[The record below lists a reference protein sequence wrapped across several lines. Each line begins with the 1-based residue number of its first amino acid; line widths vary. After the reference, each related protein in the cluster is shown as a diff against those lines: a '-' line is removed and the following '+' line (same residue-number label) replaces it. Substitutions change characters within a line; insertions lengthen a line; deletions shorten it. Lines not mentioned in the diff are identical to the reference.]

1 MATGL
6 LEWRRKRE
14 ALMEPGVEKRTILK
28 PHPPVV
34 GHVSHHNIELNW
46 DFEGQRK
53 GPQEQWIKFSVEEE
67 DPKLRTYG
75 IIYTGYARQHVV
87 EGLEPRTTYRFR
99 LKVTDPAGDSA
110 YSSPICVTTTREP
123 MSGAHLHRAVSMNDV
138 NAVLHILQEKN
149 VVVDTLNKL
158 GFTALMVAS
167 QKGFTRLVE
176 ILVANGAEVN
186 KKNSSGKDSLM
197 IACFSGHLDIVQ
209 YLRSQGASWESKD
222 LGGCTAMHWAADG
235 GHFDVVQWMIE
246 DGCKVDVKDTGLE
259 WTPLMRVCAISGKSD
274 VATLLIE
281 AGADVNLKDKDG
293 KTPLM
298 VAVLNNH
305 EEVVQTLLEKG
316 ADISVKTEFGKGV
329 MEMARSLNRMSL
341 IALIEAS
348 KLRILTEPPES
359 SDAKLP
365 DEKQ

>member
-1 MATGL
+1 
-6 LEWRRKRE
+6 
-14 ALMEPGVEKRTILK
+14 MEPGVERRAISK

-34 GHVSHHNIELNW
+34 GHVSHHNIQLNW
-46 DFEGQRK
+46 DFEGQRN
-53 GPQEQWIKFSVEEE
+53 GPQEKWIKFSVEEE

-123 MSGAHLHRAVSMNDV
+123 MSGAQLHRAVSMNDV
-138 NAVLHILQEKN
+138 NAVLNILQGKQ

-158 GFTALMVAS
+158 GYSALMVAS
-167 QKGFTRLVE
+167 QKGFGRLVE
-176 ILVANGAEVN
+176 ILVENGAEVN

-209 YLRSQGASWESKD
+209 YLRSQGASWETRD

-246 DGCKVDVKDTGLE
+246 DGCKVDVKDIGLE
-259 WTPLMRVCAISGKSD
+259 WTPLMRVCAVSGKSD
-274 VATLLIE
+274 VAALLIE
-281 AGADVNLKDKDG
+281 AGANVNLKDKDG

-298 VAVLNNH
+298 VAALNNH
-305 EEVVQTLLEKG
+305 EELVQVLLEKG
-316 ADISVKTEFGKGV
+316 ADITVKNEYGKGAL
-329 MEMARSLNRMSL
+329 EMARSLNRMSVVS
-341 IALIEAS
+341 LIEAS
-348 KLRILTEPPES
+348 KVREVATASKASGAELNDES
-359 SDAKLP
+359 K
-365 DEKQ
+365 